1 MKKVWL
7 VTIFTCLSLSTAMA
21 KAKIDVPE
29 THWDYGNVP
38 QNATL
43 VHDYVVKNIG
53 DDTLRITDVKPG

>member
-1 MKKVWL
+1 MRNVL
-7 VTIFTCLSLSTAMA
+7 LTAIFAALPLTVAVATP
-21 KAKIDVPE
+21 KIVVPE

-43 VHDYVVKNIG
+43 SHDYVVKNVG

>member
-7 VTIFTCLSLSTAMA
+7 IAIFVSLSLATAMA
-21 KAKIDVPE
+21 KAKIEVPE

-38 QNATL
+38 QNAVL
-43 VHDYVVKNIG
+43 VHDYWVRNIG

>member
-1 MKKVWL
+1 MRKVL
-7 VTIFTCLSLSTAMA
+7 LTAIFACLPLTAA
-21 KAKIDVPE
+21 IATPKIVVPE

-43 VHDYVVKNIG
+43 SHDYVVKNVG